1 MSAVDSLET
10 LAVPARWPLSSTRTW
25 LLKSRP
31 CPSVAAPRMLI
42 EVWPGVHSLMKPTA
56 FSFNSSVTERA
67 VDLAILSWW
76 MTCTVPTSRLIG
88 SGRPV
93 AVMKPSGRKYCCW
106 PGWSIGLS
114 CGPCCWSCAW
124 TGDCQTATDIKVTM
138 PNAACFFIVVPTQER
153 QIFSEY
159 RGGTPPP
166 GASPAG
172 RDAPSIVRDDRPT
185 RPSPGDRRDRPRVL
199 RGRARPR

>member
-10 LAVPARWPLSSTRTW
+10 LAVPARWPLSSTSTW

-31 CPSVAAPRMLI
+31 WPSVEAPRMLI

-56 FSFNSSVTERA
+56 FSFRSSVTERA
-67 VDLAILSWW
+67 VDLAMRSWW
-76 MTCTVPTSRLIG
+76 ITCTVPTKRLIG

-106 PGWSIGLS
+106 PGISMGFN
-114 CGPCCWSCAW
+114 GGGCCDWSCAVAVD
-124 TGDCQTATDIKVTM
+124 TKASGIRLAIARVRL
-138 PNAACFFIVVPTQER
+138 FIIVPTQER
-153 QIFSEY
+153 QIVSGC
-159 RGGTPPP
+159 RGDSPPP

-172 RDAPSIVRDDRPT
+172 RDAPSTAHDGRPTGPTRDDR
-185 RPSPGDRRDRPRVL
+185 RDKRKAHSD
-199 RGRARPR
+199 RARCP